1 MKYLFDVADR
11 YLQKSDWKDLA
22 LLKFC
27 LFSMGLMAGA
37 QIPKKHKNLVQISAL
52 GVFLATYIP
61 LMAKLFAVM
70 TEKSVEES
78 AQ

>member
-1 MKYLFDVADR
+1 MKYLFDAADR

-22 LLKFC
+22 LIKFC

-37 QIPKKHKNLVQISAL
+37 QIPKKQKNLVQISAF

-70 TEKSVEES
+70 TEKSGEEA